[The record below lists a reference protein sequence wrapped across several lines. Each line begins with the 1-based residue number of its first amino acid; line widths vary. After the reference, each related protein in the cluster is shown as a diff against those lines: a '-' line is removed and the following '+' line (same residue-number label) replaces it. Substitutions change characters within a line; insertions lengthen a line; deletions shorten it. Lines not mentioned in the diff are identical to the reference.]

1 MALGLFLLLLVIDQ
15 AVKFFVE
22 ATMLP
27 GESIPLIDGIFHI
40 TYVLNPG
47 AAFGI
52 FPHQSWFFI
61 LAGAA
66 MIAAFFHYYSWLQ
79 RQCGYFHYG
88 CVALLAGAVGNLIDR
103 IRSGLVVD
111 FFDFRIWPVF
121 NIADVAI
128 VLGVASMIYAILFK
142 IKETDE

>member
-103 IRSGLVVD
+103 TVTTAGHKGLLTPSLAALACRMQELKSEEYKTYNRAVPELHD
-111 FFDFRIWPVF
+111 H
-121 NIADVAI
+121 
-128 VLGVASMIYAILFK
+128 
-142 IKETDE
+142 